1 VISVKNLV
9 IIPTKIEFDPF
20 VLKIEDSGYRRE
32 TVRIKNVPVIVFEEI
47 NLIVAEGG
55 LGKTQF
61 GIQTQFYID
70 TIKDI
75 GRVFCVGAAGN
86 LLKESKIGDIVIGEK
101 TIEHD
106 IHNGGRKLVP
116 KYKADKNILK
126 TTRNISDDGKP
137 YRIFYGNIASGD
149 EDVIS
154 KESRNRVIAKTNAL
168 AVAWEGAGGARACA
182 FNKLPFIEIRGLS
195 DNADE
200 KTISDFH
207 ENLEKI
213 MVNLA
218 DLILK
223 ILRND
228 RV

>member
-1 VISVKNLV
+1 MVSVKNLV

-20 VLKIEDSGYRRE
+20 VLKIEDSGYRSE
-32 TVRIKNVPVIVFEEI
+32 TLRIKNVPVIVFKEI
-47 NLIVAEGG
+47 NLIVAKGG

-70 TIKDI
+70 NIKDI

-101 TIEHD
+101 TVEHD

-116 KYKADKNILK
+116 KYEADKNILK
-126 TTRNISDDGKP
+126 ITRNISNDGKS

-149 EDVIS
+149 EDIVS
-154 KESRNRVIAKTNAL
+154 RESRDRVIAKTNAL
-168 AVAWEGAGGARACA
+168 AAAWEGAGGARACA

-223 ILRND
+223 ILKND